1 MISPSLQMEVTKY
14 IFNDII
20 KMNPVLQE
28 STPELIDYILQ
39 NIMNPVFSTPENFP
53 VYDPDYLW
61 GTTVYEKGACVLHML
76 RHVVG
81 DSLFYEGLAAYRQ
94 AYEYQSATTPQF
106 QQAMEGVYG
115 QSLTWFFA
123 EWVYDVGWPEYEY
136 SWLAESQAKAY
147 DLNLV
152 IETATY
158 RQNLKQALAQELD
171 EARSIIDSTLY
182 MIITFDLRDRISV
195 FNQTAQWVL
204 GYANDDVKGRHIKD
218 LLVDPDDLKRV
229 KSSVARNQRDT
240 LEIEFLQQ
248 DGTTMLIPISAGMLR
263 NPDGNPSGILM
274 ISH

>member
-1 MISPSLQMEVTKY
+1 MSTNALVDEKNLHTRVLVVEDDPHMARFISFKLDYLGYKVVGHARNEAQAIELAKDLEPDLILMDILLDDDDDGIEVAKKILGFTDIPIVYLTAQEDDELFERAKITQPFGY
-14 IFNDII
+14 LLKPFND
-20 KMNPVLQE
+20 
-28 STPELIDYILQ
+28 
-39 NIMNPVFSTPENFP
+39 
-53 VYDPDYLW
+53 
-61 GTTVYEKGACVLHML
+61 
-76 RHVVG
+76 R
-81 DSLFYEGLAAYRQ
+81 
-94 AYEYQSATTPQF
+94 
-106 QQAMEGVYG
+106 
-115 QSLTWFFA
+115 
-123 EWVYDVGWPEYEY
+123 
-136 SWLAESQAKAY
+136 

-204 GYANDDVKGRHIKD
+204 GYANDDVKGRPIND

-248 DGTTMLIPISAGMLR
+248 DGKTMLIPISAGMLR